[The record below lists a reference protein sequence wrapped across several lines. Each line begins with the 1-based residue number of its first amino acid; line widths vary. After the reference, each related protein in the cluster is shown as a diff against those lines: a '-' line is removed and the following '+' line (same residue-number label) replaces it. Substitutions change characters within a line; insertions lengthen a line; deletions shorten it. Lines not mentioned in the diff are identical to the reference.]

1 MGPRRHQEPIYP
13 AEPAHWRVREEE
25 SMREFTRQIHEE
37 RSKGRKPFLGVW
49 RKDVE
54 WNKQIYGPR
63 KTR

>member
-1 MGPRRHQEPIYP
+1 
-13 AEPAHWRVREEE
+13 
-25 SMREFTRQIHEE
+25 MREFTRQIHEE